1 MLSLSATAELKS
13 MLASVLQFTSHCI
26 DIGSAVS
33 YYHLSMF
40 SEATALLKAFVSS
53 VRIALDSGQ
62 RGPDFAPAVP

>member
-33 YYHLSMF
+33 YYHLSI